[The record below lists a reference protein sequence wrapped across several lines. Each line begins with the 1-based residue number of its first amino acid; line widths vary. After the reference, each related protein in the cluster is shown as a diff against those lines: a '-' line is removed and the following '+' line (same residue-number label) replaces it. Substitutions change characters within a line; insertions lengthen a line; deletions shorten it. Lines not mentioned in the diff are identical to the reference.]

1 MKIERKKRPTR
12 LECALYS
19 KDYYDRCVEINTKY
33 KQTLEEHPSLD
44 DSAVSMIKEIME
56 LNDISIERCK
66 EIFNSLHRTRR
77 EEWRQS
83 RRLRKH

>member
-12 LECALYS
+12 LECALYG

-33 KQTLEEHPSLD
+33 KQILEEHPSLGNG
-44 DSAVSMIKEIME
+44 AVSMIKEIME

-77 EEWRQS
+77 EEFKKLR
-83 RRLRKH
+83 RKH

>member
-12 LECALYS
+12 FECELYTKEYHDS
-19 KDYYDRCVEINTKY
+19 CVEMNDKY
-33 KQTLEEHPSLD
+33 KRCLEEYPSLD

-56 LNDISIERCK
+56 LNDNAIERCK

-77 EEWRQS
+77 EEFKKLR
-83 RRLRKH
+83 RKH

>member
-19 KDYYDRCVEINTKY
+19 MEYHDLCVEKNINNKRR
-33 KQTLEEHPSLD
+33 LEENSLND
-44 DSAVSMIKEIME
+44 NLKTMIKELIE
-56 LNDISIERCK
+56 LNDDAIEKCK

-77 EEWRQS
+77 EEFKKLR
-83 RRLRKH
+83 RKH